1 MFNIRFHLFLI
12 IILQCLLSRINLIG
26 IDDSSSYFFG
36 KNYKNFYE
44 GNKNDF
50 RNKNIDL
57 FLPINNKESKF
68 SKVNEI
74 NHTNF
79 NFTRE
84 KNEKD
89 IYIVNEELLKIY
101 EDVYI
106 KDKITNLILKSQ
118 RKENYL
124 KNYDEIEEEFTDEF
138 NFYEK
143 KNNIVYDNYYTWQ
156 RFINR
161 NVEINEYSNSKIEKM
176 ITTNPDKIIL
186 SYKICMP
193 LNISF
198 DINNPKENENNLI
211 IKSIKTDMYQI
222 KIIPYDSY
230 ETQNINYIKYKN
242 HSIKSYLPYSI
253 YPGTKFIFKLLI
265 LLDQIGIERGTLY
278 IEFNNNNILM
288 IPITLIGIANKYN
301 ILPIYYYNWR
311 PGKLFSFPIKIY
323 NPNKNIIFIKNVIHS
338 FNNISVLWSNGV
350 PVSNNSTLITTS
362 MLQIQPNSTKNLIY
376 LKFYSEVEG
385 YEYGL
390 LHLTIDKNKLLIPI
404 LINIDFSPL
413 NFFPSFINFGVC
425 DISHNSI
432 FNIRKLIPL
441 KVTNNENYPLKIS
454 NVYLN
459 YEEKF
464 LQFYNIYNDE
474 YIILKPHE
482 TIKFGY
488 LIFNGKLDNYI
499 KNLNEIEEIENLY
512 KNNFGSIFIETNS
525 TYKSMIEILYSYYLD
540 YNSVLNIDNKISQI
554 KEQNFFKISIELNQP
569 FGIELNR
576 NYEQGEFIE
585 FNLDESVSGIYLNP
599 NYMNDSHSI
608 DIYFNISENSFSN
621 FTRYYFFPL
630 QISYRLY
637 SLIPFKINN
646 NNIDLLYCGY
656 EKYNSFNDCYSSNK
670 NNLKKNI
677 LNNNY
682 ISYFNLDLGIL
693 TYNQLKDVSFYL
705 INENDETINI
715 NSIEIDN
722 PLISIDFIE
731 DSFFNVNNNKFDNN
745 DWKKIKLSSILRKK
759 EYQIIFNNKKYIK
772 IFDSSAVKFSLN
784 ILESIINEF
793 STNII
798 FEFSTKKKLNINI
811 KGIALKGNLNL
822 TPSIVRF
829 EPSFPGLFLEDKIIN
844 IKSTYN
850 HYLKIKSIESSN
862 NKIIPELETNI
873 IFPNDKRVLMKVHF
887 NPYKANLEEDFMIEM
902 NPMEN
907 YLTYRELYLW
917 KIKQKLWEEAKT
929 EINEKITIKTDCTKD
944 NIRIK
949 ASLAKPSLVKNDQ
962 INFGLVQI
970 GKTNEKYINCTN
982 PSDMTM
988 TFKLILASEE
998 YSDIHNNDMF
1008 NNNDRYQ
1015 FNSLNKFIVV
1025 KCLFNS
1031 NPFLNFNNMSNY
1043 IIIEEEID
1051 EINLNK
1057 RKFNKI
1063 DFIKKITE
1071 YGNEEVK
1078 KNILES
1084 NKIICEYFIKL
1095 KNEIIL
1101 EKSDENEFLVSK
1113 LFSKN
1118 FTQNISIIKDMTDRQ
1133 LINSQSKFTYNN
1145 KSIFQKIINRIF
1157 SFFGSY
1163 IFPKHEELYEKYLQ
1177 SSKKNKQS
1185 FFIPKSLSTQTF
1197 KILPHQK
1204 FLIGPIKYHPFDSS
1218 KSSSTLFIKNN
1229 LTILYPIKLNGEGG
1243 TGKIHFVNHYQ
1254 YSRNKKMRLINN
1266 SRLIIDI
1273 DKDIFEYEM
1282 ENNENITR
1290 IITLTNVG
1298 NLNMEIKNISIEN
1311 FGCEAYGIKILQCE
1325 EFNIKPGENID
1336 IDIMIKPNF
1345 NFYTSEKNILFYSD
1359 YQIISLKIVVNINK
1373 EIIFLKNKLFY
1384 LPYKNHTSIITV
1396 FIIFFIIRTVIS
1408 LVKFEFENNKKKDF
1422 GKIEFIYENDNNDYI
1437 IENLFIK
1444 AYKKES
1450 KGINEDIAIKQI
1462 DNLNTKDENE
1472 NNYKRNKRRKS
1483 RIKYQF
1489 ETDTDNKNDSINERI
1504 ESINSSKNTTDNE
1517 VNKRK
1522 QSNFSNT
1529 NEDKKNKNY
1538 FPPFPPNNTK
1548 NKKNKN
1554 KRNKKIIIIEKDK
1567 ESKND
1572 INHINNDKNIEQN
1585 INHND
1590 NIISNIKNSIPINN
1604 NRFDF
1609 KFFQRQ
1615 NSWKSESNISLPYQ
1629 RNYKTQYKNS
1639 KNSNQ
1644 FNIPI
1649 DDFINGKKINNLHD
1663 LFSSEQESENNKNNK
1678 NEIIEEKKK
1687 QNNKSNTTLIKF
1699 NNNSIENKENDIK
1712 NNNEKPKFE
1721 LIEDDINTYFL
1732 SEKKEREN
1740 IKRDEEFERK
1750 DIKPNNLNKVLD
1762 EEIEEN
1768 KNIENILNFLDI
1780 SIDEN
1785 KNELEVSKNDKIQK
1799 KISNIKDD
1807 YFSDNEK
1814 LKIDNKIVT
1823 DTNMKINE
1831 KIYFSGNELTDE
1843 EIKDSMAKPYFKN
1856 LLNNAF
1862 IHNKIVYSDPFRH
1875 NNNKGKLGKLIE
1887 DNKIEDKIENNKIE
1901 EKSEEEGNK
1910 TIEWNDDDDID
1921 EFDRFKLIEMDFNF
1935 NLI

>member
-1 MFNIRFHLFLI
+1 MFNFRFKLFLI

-44 GNKNDF
+44 GNKKDF
-50 RNKNIDL
+50 TNNNIDL
-57 FLPINNKESKF
+57 FLPVNNKKSKF
-68 SKVNEI
+68 YKVNEI
-74 NHTNF
+74 NDTNF
-79 NFTRE
+79 NFTKE

-101 EDVYI
+101 EDVYTR
-106 KDKITNLILKSQ
+106 DKITNLILKSQ

-124 KNYDEIEEEFTDEF
+124 KNYDEIEEEYSDEYY
-138 NFYEK
+138 FYEK

-156 RFINR
+156 RLINR
-161 NVEINEYSNSKIEKM
+161 NVEIIEYSNSKIEKV
-176 ITTNPDKIIL
+176 ITTNPDELTL

-198 DINNPKENENNLI
+198 DINNPKDNENNLI

-230 ETQNINYIKYKN
+230 ETQNINFIKYKN
-242 HSIKSYLPYSI
+242 HSIKTYLPYSI

-288 IPITLIGIANKYN
+288 IPITLIGIPNKYN

-311 PGKLFSFPIKIY
+311 PGKVFSFPIKIH
-323 NPNKNIIFIKNVIHS
+323 NPNKNVIFIKNVIHS
-338 FNNISVLWSNGV
+338 FKNISVLWPNGV
-350 PVSNNSTLITTS
+350 SVSSNSTSITTS

-376 LKFYSEVEG
+376 LKFYSENEG
-385 YEYGL
+385 FEYGL

-425 DISHNSI
+425 DISTDSI

-441 KVTNNENYPLKIS
+441 EVTNNENYPLKIS

-464 LQFYNIYNDE
+464 LQFYNIFNDE
-474 YIILKPHE
+474 DIILKPHE

-488 LIFNGKLDNYI
+488 LIFNGKLDNYVESF
-499 KNLNEIEEIENLY
+499 NEIEEIENLY

-525 TYKSMIEILYSYYLD
+525 TYKSMIELLYSYYLD
-540 YNSVLNIDNKISQI
+540 YNSVLNIENKSSDL
-554 KEQNFFKISIELNQP
+554 KDEYFFEFAIDLNLP

-576 NYEQGEFIE
+576 KYQQGEFIE
-585 FNLDESVSGIYLNP
+585 FKLDNSVSAIYLNP
-599 NYMNDSHSI
+599 YFMNESYSI
-608 DIYFNISENSFSN
+608 DVFFNISENSYSN

-637 SLIPFKINN
+637 SLIPLKINN

-656 EKYNSFNDCYSSNK
+656 KKYNSFHDCYSSNK
-670 NNLKKNI
+670 NTLKKNV

-682 ISYFNLDLGIL
+682 ITYINLDLGII
-693 TYNQLKDVSFYL
+693 TYNQLLDVSFYL

-731 DSFFNVNNNKFDNN
+731 DSFFNVNNIKFDNN
-745 DWKKIKLSSILRKK
+745 NWKKIKLSNILRKK
-759 EYQIIFNNKKYIK
+759 ENKIIFGGNNYIK

-784 ILESIINEF
+784 ILNSIINEF
-793 STNII
+793 KTNIL
-798 FEFSTKKKLNINI
+798 FEFSTKKKLNLNL
-811 KGIALKGNLNL
+811 KGIALQGNLNL

-850 HYLKIKSIESSN
+850 HYLQIKSIESSN
-862 NKIIPELETNI
+862 NKIIPKLETNI
-873 IFPNDKRVLMKVHF
+873 IFPNDKRILMKVHF
-887 NPYKANLEEDFMIEM
+887 NPYNANLEEDIIMEM

-907 YLTYRELYLW
+907 YITYRELYLW
-917 KIKQKLWEEAKT
+917 KVKQKLWEEAKT
-929 EINEKITIKTDCTKD
+929 EINENITIKTDCTKD
-944 NIRIK
+944 NIRIR

-988 TFKLILASEE
+988 TFKLMLASEE
-998 YSDIHNNDMF
+998 YSDIHNNNMF

-1015 FNSLNKFIVV
+1015 FNSLNKLFVV
-1025 KCLFNS
+1025 KCLYS
-1031 NPFLNFNNMSNY
+1031 NNPLLNFNNMSNY

-1051 EINLNK
+1051 EINLNT
-1057 RKFNKI
+1057 RKFNKY
-1063 DFIKKITE
+1063 DFINKLIE
-1071 YGNEEVK
+1071 YGNKEVQ

-1101 EKSDENEFLVSK
+1101 EKNEENNFLVSK

-1118 FTQNISIIKDMTDRQ
+1118 FSEKISIIKDMTDRQ
-1133 LINSQSKFTYNN
+1133 LINSNTKFTNNN
-1145 KSIFQKIINRIF
+1145 KSIIQKFLNRVF
-1157 SFFGSY
+1157 SFFSLF
-1163 IFPKHEELYEKYLQ
+1163 IFPSQEELYEIYLK

-1185 FFIPKSLSTQTF
+1185 FFIPKSLSSQTF
-1197 KILPHQK
+1197 TVLPHQK

-1218 KSSSTLFIKNN
+1218 KSSATLFIKNN

-1243 TGKIHFVNHYQ
+1243 TGKINFVNHYQ

-1266 SRLIIDI
+1266 SKLIIDI
-1273 DKDIFEYEM
+1273 DKDVFEYEM

-1311 FGCEAYGIKILQCE
+1311 SGCEAFGIKILQCE
-1325 EFNIKPGENID
+1325 EFNLKPGENID

-1345 NFYTSEKNILFYSD
+1345 NFYTREKNIVFYSD
-1359 YQIISLKIVVNINK
+1359 YQIISLKIVININK
-1373 EIIFLKNKLFY
+1373 EIIILKNKLFN
-1384 LPYKNHTSIITV
+1384 LPHKNHTSIISG
-1396 FIIFFIIRTVIS
+1396 FIIFFIMKIVIN
-1408 LVKFEFENNKKKDF
+1408 LVKLEVENDKNIDF
-1422 GKIEFIYENDNNDYI
+1422 GTIEIIYENNNNDFI

-1444 AYKKES
+1444 VYKKEN
-1450 KGINEDIAIKQI
+1450 KRINEDIAIKQI
-1462 DNLNTKDENE
+1462 ENLNTKDEND

-1483 RIKYQF
+1483 RIKNKF
-1489 ETDTDNKNDSINERI
+1489 ETETDNKKDSINEGK

-1522 QSNFSNT
+1522 QSNISNI

-1538 FPPFPPNNTK
+1538 FPPFPNNIK
-1548 NKKNKN
+1548 NKKNKH
-1554 KRNKKIIIIEKDK
+1554 KRNKKPIGMETDKD
-1567 ESKND
+1567 SNNGDNQKN
-1572 INHINNDKNIEQN
+1572 NN
-1585 INHND
+1585 INHNE
-1590 NIISNIKNSIPINN
+1590 NMIYISKNLIPINN
-1604 NRFDF
+1604 NKFDY
-1609 KFFQRQ
+1609 KFFKRQ

-1629 RNYKTQYKNS
+1629 KHFKTQYKNNN
-1639 KNSNQ
+1639 NSNK
-1644 FNIPI
+1644 FNVPI
-1649 DDFINGKKINNLHD
+1649 DDVINGKKINNLHD
-1663 LFSSEQESENNKNNK
+1663 LFSSEQESENNKNSQNNK
-1678 NEIIEEKKK
+1678 IEEKIKS
-1687 QNNKSNTTLIKF
+1687 NNKSNPKLLKVNKNI
-1699 NNNSIENKENDIK
+1699 NENKQKEIINND
-1712 NNNEKPKFE
+1712 EKSKFE
-1721 LIEDDINTYFL
+1721 LIENDINPIFL
-1732 SEKKEREN
+1732 SEKKERQN
-1740 IKRDEEFERK
+1740 IKKDEEIEK
-1750 DIKPNNLNKVLD
+1750 IEIKPNNLNKVLD
-1762 EEIEEN
+1762 DEIEEN
-1768 KNIENILNFLDI
+1768 KNIESILNFLDI
-1780 SIDEN
+1780 STDEN
-1785 KNELEVSKNDKIQK
+1785 KNKLEVKKNKSQK
-1799 KISNIKDD
+1799 KNSNNKEEC
-1807 YFSDNEK
+1807 FSENEK
-1814 LKIDNKIVT
+1814 LKIDNKITV
-1823 DTNMKINE
+1823 DKNMKMNQ

-1843 EIKDSMAKPYFKN
+1843 EIKDSLTKPYFKN

-1862 IHNKIVYSDPFRH
+1862 NHNKIVYSDPFRH

-1887 DNKIEDKIENNKIE
+1887 DNKKEDKKENKKIE
-1901 EKSEEEGNK
+1901 EKSIEEGDK
-1910 TIEWNDDDDID
+1910 IIESNDDDDIN